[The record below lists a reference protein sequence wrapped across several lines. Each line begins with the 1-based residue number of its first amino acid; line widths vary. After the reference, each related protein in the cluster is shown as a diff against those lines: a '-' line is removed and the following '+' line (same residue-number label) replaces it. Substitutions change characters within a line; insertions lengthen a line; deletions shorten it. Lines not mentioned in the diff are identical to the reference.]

1 MESSLAPYFDRHPN
15 HFRLLFSLTGAYL
28 FVLAIIS
35 FYRIASR
42 PTDEN
47 LFTNPISN
55 LYVTEALGL
64 PNARSADK
72 LLPGDLIN
80 RIGDGRVTAQ
90 DGLESAVASATADD
104 VLVTAIRPATGEK
117 KEIRLP
123 RRHLAGGTVRDIGPT
138 AQVVAVTEG
147 GASDRAGM
155 KIGDLIVRINGQ
167 RFKNSLDADRI
178 LAEGQVGKAL
188 VYDVLRDN
196 KEIALHVTIAAIGV
210 PFSLLVST
218 ISGVLFIAM
227 GLFLGMV
234 RPRYQAARLLGMSIL
249 AFGYFIM
256 VLLARR
262 GGYVDT
268 GLDLIRDATLII
280 AVFLSIPLTT
290 HASFNFPIE
299 RPELKSKK
307 WILAVGY
314 TLAVVGIVT
323 TALFSN
329 IGFVAGLGFLILY
342 TAAISLVFR
351 KRASA
356 EYKRLNRVVKN
367 SSLVAAAGGMIM
379 MVYFSITNQ
388 QQNVGYLGP
397 ILLLIPLSHL
407 YTIGRYRL
415 MDLDLRIRRNVQYI
429 LVTVAWDVLIAVIAF
444 QLLLWLQE
452 ATLPIPNIRVT
463 ATSVE
468 ILDSPLQQDRRI
480 WLEKGILMFAAV
492 AVVYV
497 GWRGAKRGQQLID
510 RVFFRAHHDYRAAAN
525 ELAEVMATKLNMVEL
540 ARGMVEKISGL
551 LQLKRAGVL
560 FFRDE
565 RLCCCQ
571 ESYGFDGT
579 AWAEFCIS
587 SHAELT
593 QALQGVQGEASI
605 EALPAAIRNAFHAH
619 GFLYLAPIRSK
630 EKLVGALLVGEKR
643 SEATYQQEDLEFLGV
658 VAKQASVAIENA
670 FLYERLTEQE
680 RMKHEL
686 AIARRIQLASLPQ
699 KTPLVEG
706 LDIAGTSRPA
716 LEVGGDYFD
725 YLNGEKDTI
734 TVVVGDVSGK
744 GTSAALYMSKLQGII
759 RSLHAF
765 RLTPK
770 ELLTRANQ
778 LLCQD
783 MEKNSFVTTI
793 TGSFETAA
801 RRLVLARAG
810 HLPLYRFS
818 ASRNQVEKIIPRG
831 LGLGLEAT
839 DTFSAELEERIL
851 SYEPSDVFLFVS
863 DGVVEAEG
871 LGGNQFGE
879 ENLMTAL
886 RRHSTYDAITILNS
900 IMNDVQEFT
909 GDEEQHDDQT
919 IVVVKARLR

>member
-1 MESSLAPYFDRHPN
+1 MPYFDRHPN
-15 HFRLLFSLTGAYL
+15 QFRLLFGIMGAYL
-28 FVLAIIS
+28 VALAVVS

-47 LFTNPISN
+47 LFTNPTSN
-55 LYVTEALGL
+55 LYVTVALASPGA
-64 PNARSADK
+64 PPGDK

-80 RIGDGRVTAQ
+80 GISSERVRSQ
-90 DGLESAVASATADD
+90 EELESAVSSAAVDD
-104 VLVTAIRPATGEK
+104 VLVSALRPASGEK
-117 KEIRLP
+117 KEVRLP
-123 RRHLAGGTVRDIGPT
+123 KKLLAGGAMRDVGPT
-138 AQVVAVTEG
+138 AQVIAVTEG

-155 KIGDLIVRINGQ
+155 RIGDLIVRINGQ

-188 VYDVLRDN
+188 VYDILREN
-196 KEIALHVTIAAIGV
+196 REIALHVTIAAIGV

-218 ISGVLFIAM
+218 LSGVLFLAM

-234 RPRYQAARLLGMSIL
+234 RPRYQAARLLGLSFL
-249 AFGYFIM
+249 AFGYFVM
-256 VLLARR
+256 VILARR
-262 GGYVDT
+262 GGYVDM
-268 GLDLIRDATLII
+268 GLDLLRDATLII
-280 AVFLSIPLTT
+280 AVFLAIPLTT
-290 HASFNFPIE
+290 HLSFYFPIE
-299 RPELKSKK
+299 RTELKSKQ
-307 WILAVGY
+307 WILRISYG
-314 TLAVVGIVT
+314 LAVAGIVT
-323 TALFSN
+323 TAFFSN
-329 IGFVAGLGFLILY
+329 AGFLASLAFLILY
-342 TAAISLVFR
+342 TIAIGLFFR

-356 EYKRLNRVVKN
+356 EYKRLNKVIKN
-367 SSLVAAAGGMIM
+367 ASLVAAACGMII
-379 MVYFSITNQ
+379 VIYFSVTNQ

-397 ILLLIPLSHL
+397 ILLLIPLGHL

-415 MDLDLRIRRNVQYI
+415 LDLDLRIRRNVQYI
-429 LVTVAWDVLIAVIAF
+429 LVTLAWDILIAVIAF
-444 QLLLWLQE
+444 QLLLWLQDS
-452 ATLPIPNIRVT
+452 TLPIPNIRVT

-468 ILDSPLQQDRRI
+468 ILDSPLQHDRRI

-492 AVVYV
+492 TVVYV
-497 GWRGAKRGQQLID
+497 SWRGAKRGQQLID
-510 RVFFRAHHDYRAAAN
+510 RLFFRAHHDYRAAAN

-540 ARGMVEKISGL
+540 ARGTVEKISGL

-571 ESYGFDGT
+571 ETHGFDGRS
-579 AWAEFCIS
+579 WAEFCIS
-587 SHAELT
+587 SNEELT
-593 QALQGVQGEASI
+593 DALKAVRDVASVEI
-605 EALPAAIRNAFHAH
+605 LPPLIRDAFGTH

-699 KTPLVEG
+699 ETPQVEG

-725 YLNGEKDTI
+725 YLNGEKGTI

-744 GTSAALYMSKLQGII
+744 GTSAALYMSKVQGIV

-770 ELLTRANQ
+770 ELLSRANQ
-778 LLCQD
+778 LLCRD

-801 RRLVLARAG
+801 RRLVVARAG
-810 HLPLYRFS
+810 HPPLYRFDARS
-818 ASRNQVEKIIPRG
+818 GEVEKIVPRG

-839 DTFSAELEERIL
+839 DVFSSELEERVL
-851 SYEPSDVFLFVS
+851 SYEPADVFVFVS

-871 LGGNQFGE
+871 AGGNQFGE
-879 ENLMTAL
+879 ENLMKAL
-886 RRHSTYDAITILNS
+886 RRHSTDDATTILTS
-900 IMNDVQEFT
+900 IMNEVREFA
-909 GDEEQHDDQT
+909 GEEEQHDDQT
-919 IVVVKARLR
+919 IVVVKARPQ